1 MADLNDIAQRIVA
14 RAHDHEQ
21 VEAIVVHERST
32 DVRAY
37 DGEIESLASAES
49 LGVGIR
55 VIVDGRQG
63 FAWAGTLD
71 LAVID
76 ETLAV
81 ARDNVAFATR
91 DELVALATPDGVAV
105 PKLELYSDEVVALP
119 TARKVDF
126 ALELERATRSGDPRM
141 LGVESAD
148 YSDAVTEAAI
158 ATTTGIDRSSR
169 ESSCWLSVYSLA
181 AEADDTT
188 TGFGFSVGR
197 APSTL
202 DIARAAR
209 DAIERATRMLG
220 ATKPQTDRL
229 TVVLDPWVS
238 AQLLGIISATLT
250 GDAVIKGRSLFA
262 NRVGDEVA
270 ASIITLVDDPT
281 DPEAFGATD
290 FDGEGLAARRTPL
303 IAAGVLQGFL
313 HNTYTARRMGVSSTA
328 SAVRGP
334 KSTPSVGVHAAV
346 LTPGTRSRDE
356 LIAGVDHGVLI
367 QEASGLHSGV
377 NPVSGDFSTGAE
389 GMLITGG
396 TLGRPV
402 REFTIASTIQRLLHD
417 VLAIGN
423 DVEWF
428 PMSAAGVSLVI
439 RDVTMSGA

>member
-1 MADLNDIAQRIVA
+1 MADLHDIAQRIVA
-14 RAHDHEQ
+14 RANDDEQ
-21 VEAIVVHERST
+21 IEAIVVHERST

-71 LAVID
+71 QAVLD
-76 ETLAV
+76 ETLAE

-91 DELVALATPDGVAV
+91 DELVALAVPDGVPV
-105 PKLELYSDEVVALP
+105 PTLDLYSDEVVALP
-119 TARKVDF
+119 TARKVDL
-126 ALELERATRSGDPRM
+126 ALELERATRGGDPRM

-181 AEADDTT
+181 AEGDDTT

-202 DIARAAR
+202 DVARAAR

-238 AQLLGIISATLT
+238 AQLLGIIGATLT

-270 ASIITLVDDPT
+270 ASIVTLVDDPT
-281 DPEAFGATD
+281 DPKAFGATD

-303 IAAGVLQGFL
+303 ITAGVLQGFL

-346 LTPGTRSRDE
+346 LAPGTRSRDE

-367 QEASGLHSGV
+367 QEVSGLHSGV

-389 GMLITGG
+389 GMLIAGG

-417 VLAIGN
+417 VVAIGN

>member
-1 MADLNDIAQRIVA
+1 MPDLDDIAQRIVA
-14 RAHDHEQ
+14 RARDGEQ
-21 VEAIVVHERST
+21 IEAIVVHERST

-37 DGEIESLASAES
+37 DGEIESLSSAES

-71 LAVID
+71 QAVID
-76 ETLAV
+76 ETLAE
-81 ARDNVAFATR
+81 ARDNVVFATR
-91 DELVALATPDGVAV
+91 DEFVALASPDGVAV
-105 PKLELYSDEVVALP
+105 PKLELFSEELVSVP
-119 TARKVDF
+119 TSRKVDY
-126 ALELERATRSGDPRM
+126 ALELERATRGGDPRM

-148 YSDAVTEAAI
+148 YSDSITEAAI

-181 AEADDTT
+181 AEGDDTT

-202 DIARAAR
+202 DVDRAAR
-209 DAIERATRMLG
+209 DACERATRMLG
-220 ATKPQTDRL
+220 ATKPGTDRV

-238 AQLLGIISATLT
+238 AQLLGIIGATLT

-262 NRVGDEVA
+262 NRIGDEVA
-270 ASIITLVDDPT
+270 APFITFVDDPT
-281 DPEAFGATD
+281 NPLAFGATD

-303 IAAGVLQGFL
+303 ISAGVLQGFL

-328 SAVRGP
+328 SAVRGA
-334 KSTPSVGVHAAV
+334 KSTPSVGVHAAA
-346 LTPGTRSRDE
+346 LAPGTRSRAD
-356 LIAGVDHGVLI
+356 LIAGIDHGVLI
-367 QEASGLHSGV
+367 QEVSGLHSGV

-389 GMLITGG
+389 GMLIAGG

-417 VLAIGN
+417 VVAVGN
-423 DVEWF
+423 DIEWF
-428 PMSAAGVSLVI
+428 PMSAAGVTLVI
-439 RDVTMSGA
+439 QDVTMSGA

>member
-1 MADLNDIAQRIVA
+1 MADLDDIALRIVA
-14 RAHDHEQ
+14 RANSDEQ
-21 VEAIVVHERST
+21 IEAIVVHERST

-55 VIVDGRQG
+55 VVVDGRQG

-71 LAVID
+71 QAVID
-76 ETLAV
+76 ETLAD

-91 DELVALATPDGVAV
+91 DELVALATPDGVPV
-105 PKLELYSDEVVALP
+105 PQLDLYSDEVVALP

-126 ALELERATRSGDPRM
+126 ALELERATRGGDPRM

-181 AEADDTT
+181 AEGDDTT

-220 ATKPQTDRL
+220 ATKPHTDRL

-238 AQLLGIISATLT
+238 AQLLGIIGATLT

-262 NRVGDEVA
+262 NRVGDDVA

-281 DPEAFGATD
+281 DANAFGATD

-303 IAAGVLQGFL
+303 ITAGVLQGFL

-334 KSTPSVGVHAAV
+334 KSTPGVGVHAAV

-356 LIAGVDHGVLI
+356 LVAGVDHGVLI
-367 QEASGLHSGV
+367 QEVSGLHSGV

-389 GMLITGG
+389 GMLIAGG

-417 VLAIGN
+417 VVAIGN

>member
-1 MADLNDIAQRIVA
+1 MADLHDVAQRIVSRA
-14 RAHDHEQ
+14 RGNEQ
-21 VEAIVVHERST
+21 IEAIVVHERST

-37 DGEIESLASAES
+37 DGEIESLSSAET

-71 LAVID
+71 EAVID
-76 ETLAV
+76 ETLAD

-91 DELVALATPDGVAV
+91 DELVALAEPDGVPV
-105 PKLELYSDEVVALP
+105 PQIELYSDELVALP
-119 TARKVDF
+119 TTRKVDL
-126 ALELERATRSGDPRM
+126 ALELERATRTGDPRM
-141 LGVESAD
+141 VGVEAAD
-148 YSDAVTEAAI
+148 YSDAITESAI
-158 ATTTGIDRSSR
+158 ATSTGIDRSSR

-181 AEADDTT
+181 AEGDDTT

-202 DIARAAR
+202 DVARAAR
-209 DAIERATRMLG
+209 DACERATRMLG
-220 ATKPQTDRL
+220 ATKPKTDRL

-238 AQLLGIISATLT
+238 AQLLGIIAATLT

-262 NRVGDEVA
+262 NRLGEEVA
-270 ASIITLVDDPT
+270 APLFTLVDDPT
-281 DPEAFGATD
+281 DAAAFGATD

-303 IAAGVLQGFL
+303 ISAGVLQGFL
-313 HNTYTARRMGVSSTA
+313 HNTYTARRMGVPSTA

-346 LTPGTRSRDE
+346 LTPGTQTRE
-356 LIAGVDHGVLI
+356 QLVAGVDRGVLI
-367 QEASGLHSGV
+367 QEVSGLHSGV

-389 GMLITGG
+389 GMLINGG
-396 TLGRPV
+396 TVGAPV

-417 VLAIGN
+417 VVAVGN
-423 DVEWF
+423 DTEWF
-428 PMSAAGVSLVI
+428 PMSAAGVTLVI
-439 RDVTMSGA
+439 RDVTMSGE

>member
-1 MADLNDIAQRIVA
+1 MPDLDDIAQRIVA
-14 RAHDHEQ
+14 SARGDEQ
-21 VEAIVVHERST
+21 IEAIVVHERST

-37 DGEIESLASAES
+37 DGAIEQLSSAES

-71 LAVID
+71 QAVID
-76 ETLAV
+76 ETLAD
-81 ARDNVAFATR
+81 ARDNVEFATR
-91 DELVALATPDGVAV
+91 DEFVALASPDGVAV
-105 PKLELYSDEVVALP
+105 PTLELYSAELASVP
-119 TARKVDF
+119 TSRKVDY
-126 ALELERATRSGDPRM
+126 ALELERATRGGDPRM

-148 YSDAVTEAAI
+148 YSDSITEVAI
-158 ATTTGIDRSSR
+158 ATTTGINRSSR

-181 AEADDTT
+181 AEGDDTT

-202 DIARAAR
+202 DVGRAAR
-209 DAIERATRMLG
+209 DACERATRMLG
-220 ATKPQTDRL
+220 ATKPGTDRL

-238 AQLLGIISATLT
+238 AQLLGIIGGTLT

-262 NRVGDEVA
+262 NRVGDE
-270 ASIITLVDDPT
+270 
-281 DPEAFGATD
+281 AFGATD

-303 IAAGVLQGFL
+303 ISAGVLQGFL
-313 HNTYTARRMGVSSTA
+313 HNTYTARRMAVSSTA

-334 KSTPSVGVHAAV
+334 KSTPSVGVHAAA

-356 LIAGVDHGVLI
+356 LIAGIEHGVLI
-367 QEASGLHSGV
+367 QEVSGLHSGV

-389 GMLITGG
+389 GMLIAGG
-396 TLGRPV
+396 ALGRPV

-417 VLAIGN
+417 VVAVGN
-423 DVEWF
+423 DIEWF
-428 PMSAAGVSLVI
+428 PMSAAGVTLVI

>member
-1 MADLNDIAQRIVA
+1 MADLHDVAQRIVA
-14 RAHDHEQ
+14 RARGHEEI
-21 VEAIVVHERST
+21 EAIVVHERST

-37 DGEIESLASAES
+37 DGEIESLSSAET

-71 LAVID
+71 EAVID
-76 ETLAV
+76 ETLTD

-91 DELVALATPDGVAV
+91 DEFVALTPPDGVAV
-105 PKLELYSDEVVALP
+105 PQLELYSDEVVSTP
-119 TARKVDF
+119 TARKVDY
-126 ALELERATRSGDPRM
+126 ALELERATRGGDPRM
-141 LGVESAD
+141 IGVESAD

-158 ATTTGIDRSSR
+158 ATTTGIDRVSR
-169 ESSCWLSVYSLA
+169 ESSCWLSVYALA
-181 AEADDTT
+181 AEGDDTT

-197 APSTL
+197 APTKL
-202 DIARAAR
+202 DVARAAR
-209 DAIERATRMLG
+209 DACERATRMLG
-220 ATKPQTDRL
+220 ATKPNTDRL

-238 AQLLGIISATLT
+238 AQLLGIIGSTLT

-270 ASIITLVDDPT
+270 SSIITLVDDPT
-281 DPEAFGATD
+281 DAAAFGATD

-303 IAAGVLQGFL
+303 IVAGVLQGFL

-334 KSTPSVGVHAAV
+334 KSTPGVGVHAAV
-346 LTPGTRSRDE
+346 LSPGTRSRDE
-356 LIAGVDHGVLI
+356 LIAGVDHGVLV
-367 QEASGLHSGV
+367 QEVSGLHSGV

-389 GMLITGG
+389 GMLISGG
-396 TLGRPV
+396 ALGRPV

-417 VLAIGN
+417 VVAVGN
-423 DVEWF
+423 DIEWF
-428 PMSAAGVSLVI
+428 PMSAAGVTLVI
-439 RDVTMSGA
+439 RDVTMSGV